1 MDSVA
6 PPPPPLRSLIECL
19 REAAQI
25 LLASA
30 PAKQLGTPQ
39 FHESVICIFDISGS
53 TKSSINSLDRSV
65 STVIYQM
72 GWQRMQAT
80 ITSNFRGL
88 KKVSVCFFGAG
99 ISDTVELT
107 VTWVNSTAKVIFPE
121 KVALSVSDHTTNTHL
136 GLFRA
141 AGFRHGILFTDGVT
155 NSSPLQLQAVCDLLI
170 QQGTRLTVE
179 VVADRVLDLTKT
191 VEGDF
196 REIPGLDL
204 IGNIQALIERMNI
217 TCKNHYT
224 QPFLVFEKISKTN
237 TNATYTILGVEFP
250 KAIPL
255 WELLSTIMLS
265 LEKGLVQ
272 NDLAFELVCDIF
284 GILADWDTSI
294 LTNASPMV
302 SIIIR
307 RLRTVFPQHKD
318 EIIEWAQCATMTR
331 LLGSGLRTGMRA
343 ALEIFQKADQ
353 KKLYAMVSDEMK
365 VLGTKGAPDN
375 CVVFPSEGKMII
387 SASQRFTRPFKT
399 IPNCVDDKGNIA
411 CVLLEPNETD
421 IKLLQYVRQ
430 AIRKCAASNEFQA
443 AEGCIEVICYL
454 IVMMMQMLLTGVPND
469 HESIVL
475 LRRYARIQWSMTLP
489 SLTDPTAH
497 QARILD
503 QLLAGLM
510 PETKQGTLETIF
522 SEKINLIGLMPKPY
536 WAVLS
541 ALLGPDVFD
550 AQKPH
555 FQAALEELRIKPDAK
570 SVIDWLVRVYSPY
583 AQGKFSF
590 VNAVNPHCFMTLEML
605 VGPAKRIRAH
615 QDCDSG
621 VHISN
626 ESFDNMSQN
635 LRFGPHYCPFC
646 PGHAQYDDVVLPD
659 PEHLITAAETE
670 VVPFRLLLEGV
681 TGPGMANPGKSGLW
695 SWKYLCIGE
704 PPVAPP
710 VVVEAPIVRAGGAA
724 MAGGGAA
731 MARGGGAA
739 VSSVQ
744 PSGDKYAI
752 FMIGSVG
759 AGKSTMRLA
768 LLCLLQAMGFFVVVV
783 NMDKLSKAGKQ
794 KQANQIIQNDVEK
807 GEKMAQSKNMP
818 FVVIFDLCNEK
829 LKAPNFDSFGMKI
842 RGKYKCSTFMP
853 NFFPDDVIGYQ
864 AWTLFNVIGRAR
876 PITEDDH
883 WYLTTQ
889 GAGLETCIKVA
900 NNKLSAM
907 LSTNGFPAVAPLNE
921 SMSESSLR
929 ASLQPHIERYAK
941 RIAEQGTIDDVASK
955 FIKENIV
962 GK

>member
-6 PPPPPLRSLIECL
+6 LPPRSPNECL

-25 LLASA
+25 LQASVH
-30 PAKQLGTPQ
+30 AKQLGTPQ
-39 FHESVICIFDISGS
+39 FSGHVICVFDISGS
-53 TKSSINSLDRSV
+53 TKCKISSQDRSA
-65 STVIYQM
+65 STIIYQM

-88 KKVSVCFFGAG
+88 KKVSVCFFGAE

-121 KVALSVSDHTTNTHL
+121 KVALSVNDNTTNTHL

-141 AGFRHGILFTDGVT
+141 AGFSHVILFTDGLT
-155 NSSPLQLQAVCDLLI
+155 NSMPQELQAACDPLI

-179 VVADRVLDLTKT
+179 VVADKVLDLTKT

-196 REIPGLDL
+196 GRIPGLDL
-204 IGNIQALIERMNI
+204 IGHIQPLIDRMNI
-217 TCKNHYT
+217 MCKNHYA
-224 QPFLVFEKISKTN
+224 QPFLVFEKNSSKTI
-237 TNATYTILGVEFP
+237 ATYTILGVEFP
-250 KAIPL
+250 KTIPL

-265 LEKGLVQ
+265 LKKGPVQ
-272 NDLAFELVCDIF
+272 HDLAFELVCDIF
-284 GILADWDTSI
+284 GILSDWDTSI

-302 SIIIR
+302 NIIVTN
-307 RLRTVFPQHKD
+307 LRIVFPQHND

-375 CVVFPSEGKMII
+375 CVVFPSKGKMII
-387 SASQRFTRPFKT
+387 SSSQRFTQSFKT
-399 IPNCVDDKGNIA
+399 IPNCFDDKHNMA
-411 CVLLEPNETD
+411 CIWVEPGHTD
-421 IKLLQYVRQ
+421 IKALQYARQ
-430 AIRKCAASNEFQA
+430 ALRKCAASEEFPA
-443 AEGCIEVICYL
+443 AEGCTEVLCYL
-454 IVMMMQMLLTGVPND
+454 IVMMMQMLLTGVSHE

-475 LRRYARIQWSMTLP
+475 MRRYARIQWSMTIP

-510 PETKQGTLETIF
+510 PETNQGTLETIL
-522 SEKINLIGLMPKPY
+522 SKNINLIGLLPKPN

-550 AQKPH
+550 AQKHH
-555 FQAALEELRIKPDAK
+555 FQAALEELRIEPDAK

-590 VNAVNPHCFMTLEML
+590 VNAVNPQCFMTLETL

-615 QDCDSG
+615 QNCDSG

-626 ESFDNMSQN
+626 ESFDNMAQN
-635 LRFGPHYCPFC
+635 HRFGPNYCPFC
-646 PGHAQYDDVVLPD
+646 PSPAQYDDVVLPN
-659 PEHLITAAETE
+659 PEDLITAAETE

-681 TGPGMANPGKSGLW
+681 TGPGMAKPGKSGLW
-695 SWKYLCIGE
+695 SWKHLCIGE
-704 PPVAPP
+704 PP
-710 VVVEAPIVRAGGAA
+710 VVVEAPIVRSDGAA

-731 MARGGGAA
+731 MAAMARGGGAG
-739 VSSVQ
+739 SSVLL
-744 PSGDKYAI
+744 SVAMYAV
-752 FMIGSVG
+752 FMIGNVG

-768 LLCLLQAMGFFVVVV
+768 LLCLLQAMGFHVVVV

-794 KQANQIIQNDVEK
+794 KQATQIFQNDVER
-807 GEKMAQSKNMP
+807 GEKLAQSKNMP

-829 LKAPNFDSFGMKI
+829 LKAPNWDSFGMKI
-842 RGKYKCSTFMP
+842 RGKYKCTTFMP

-864 AWTLFNVIGRAR
+864 AWTLSNVIGRPR

-883 WYLTTQ
+883 WFLTTQ
-889 GAGLETCIKVA
+889 EVGLETCIKVA

-921 SMSESSLR
+921 SMSEPSLR
-929 ASLQPHIERYAK
+929 AFLQPHAERYAK